1 MTYHIYNANG
11 KFKIK
16 KTNWFLM
23 KSSYSGP
30 LVPQLEENIKR
41 AEWKTKAEIP
51 KLMENAY
58 ENIKLI
64 IDTIE

>member
-1 MTYHIYNANG
+1 
-11 KFKIK
+11 
-16 KTNWFLM
+16 M